1 MRVLEPGGEP
11 SAGGFRIKA
20 LGATFAA
27 ADAGTPNAFRA
38 GRWTPRSDNGRETL
52 TFEEIAQQAAGDKRL
67 AALKADVDDMGVR
80 VGEIIAAD
88 PSFASLKAFSQDLH
102 TFFAETI
109 QDTLAKS
116 WRSIYTIYAGGDD
129 LLLIGPWD
137 KALDF
142 AGELASAFED
152 GPGRKYAPLTL
163 SAGIALFPYRLPV
176 RHAVERADAL
186 ETKAKA
192 REGKNGCA
200 ALESVWSWEYH
211 GLVIGEGK
219 KLARWTREL
228 DGFSRSLLQR
238 LLRLA
243 ESDEPTRAARWTYQ
257 AARNVSQTPK
267 AAEFRGWATNAAL
280 ALESDPA
287 RAGEI
292 AASVRYALLATR
304 GATE

>member
-1 MRVLEPGGEP
+1 
-11 SAGGFRIKA
+11 
-20 LGATFAA
+20 
-27 ADAGTPNAFRA
+27 
-38 GRWTPRSDNGRETL
+38 
-52 TFEEIAQQAAGDKRL
+52 
-67 AALKADVDDMGVR
+67 MGVR
-80 VGEIIAAD
+80 VGEIAAAD

-109 QDTLAKS
+109 QDTLAES

-142 AGELASAFED
+142 AGELASAFEN
-152 GPGRKYAPLTL
+152 GPGSKYKHPTTNAPLTL
-163 SAGIALFPYRLPV
+163 SAGVALFPYRLPV

-192 REGKNGCA
+192 REGKNSCA
-200 ALESVWSWEYH
+200 ALESEWSWNDH

-238 LLRLA
+238 LLRLV

-257 AARNVSQTPK
+257 TERNVSRTSK
-267 AAEFRGWATNAAL
+267 AAEFHGWATNAAL

-287 RAGEI
+287 REGQI
-292 AASVRYALLATR
+292 AASIRYALLATR